1 MYCDQSIIF
10 WRCIYGSKVIKT
22 FFAPRSATW
31 MVPKRKKSA
40 ADKRRDRGPNS
51 PWSQFGPKK
60 SARTD
65 RWYKTKYSPLPA
77 TIHQFIEAHNIP
89 HDDLPALLA
98 EHYED
103 DVPSPSHE
111 VSVDTTEQVHTSTK
125 CVVSD
130 GPGRS
135 PSSSDQ
141 PMESACE
148 ELVCVDLPALPTA
161 AAPPQPSVLP
171 TETDHLPDPVLP
183 PSVDICANP
192 RLSKSRRVASSSPH
206 QVNTHH
212 VAAGS
217 HSNASPPP
225 QPPLP
230 PDGFDPPNVPQL
242 RPGPDEIF
250 TSPSEKARVRAP
262 QIPPQP
268 GKQPAKRLASHRDS
282 YNPTRRDAVSCRE
295 ERE

>member
-1 MYCDQSIIF
+1 
-10 WRCIYGSKVIKT
+10 
-22 FFAPRSATW
+22 
-31 MVPKRKKSA
+31 MVPKCKKSA

-51 PWSQFGPKK
+51 PWAKFGPKK
-60 SARTD
+60 AARTD
-65 RWYKTKYSPLPA
+65 RWYKSKYSLLPA

-89 HDDLPALLA
+89 HDDLLALLT
-98 EHYED
+98 EHYKN
-103 DVPSPSHE
+103 DVPRPTPE
-111 VSVDTTEQVHTSTK
+111 VVLDTSKQVHTGTA
-125 CVVSD
+125 D
-130 GPGRS
+130 GPGQS
-135 PSSSDQ
+135 SSSSDQ

-148 ELVCVDLPALPTA
+148 ELVCEALPALPTA

-183 PSVDICANP
+183 PSVAIGANP

-230 PDGFDPPNVPQL
+230 PDGFDPPNEQL
-242 RPGPDEIF
+242 LSGPDVIF
-250 TSPSEKARVRAP
+250 I
-262 QIPPQP
+262 IP
-268 GKQPAKRLASHRDS
+268 
-282 YNPTRRDAVSCRE
+282 
-295 ERE
+295 